1 MTWPEADRAMD
12 ENVHTCKRCV
22 NTFIR
27 EGIIHEDVLGQTAGE
42 RTSGRATLGCLGCT
56 GATAEQSCVCPL
68 AYHLQPR
75 Y

>member
-1 MTWPEADRAMD
+1 MD

-42 RTSGRATLGCLGCT
+42 RTFRSSDARMPGLHWRDLYPSVHTERLAARRSGDFGS
-56 GATAEQSCVCPL
+56 E
-68 AYHLQPR
+68 
-75 Y
+75 